1 MFSFKFWFS
10 LLKCCVWGYKR
21 KREDRQRTYFQ
32 NTGVQQ
38 AINNI
43 KNKDT
48 ELLYNSKC
56 LQGSLGIRSGIDA
69 LLSNKL
75 VIKPNDIEASNERVK
90 VEVWMK
96 NEETFSDGT
105 WNKGDE
111 LVFLFPI
118 NLVQFRKLEN
128 FWRHKSKRKFW
139 KFSKIEI
146 PRNLNQKSNHWRWCI
161 CCRAWRR
168 EFPPPTEKSRI
179 TIRRYN

>member
-21 KREDRQRTYFQ
+21 KREKDRQRTYFQ

-43 KNKDT
+43 KNKET

-56 LQGSLGIRSGIDA
+56 LEGSLGIRSGIDA

-96 NEETFSDGT
+96 KEETFSDGT
-105 WNKGDE
+105 WNKGNE
-111 LVFLFPI
+111 LSSSCFLLTSSNSK
-118 NLVQFRKLEN
+118 NLKISGDTNRNESFESFL
-128 FWRHKSKRKFW
+128 KSK
-139 KFSKIEI
+139 SLEIKI
-146 PRNLNQKSNHWRWCI
+146 RNQTLKLGAESFHLLLKNQ
-161 CCRAWRR
+161 
-168 EFPPPTEKSRI
+168 E
-179 TIRRYN
+179 